1 MKNLS
6 MPTKKVISRVLQEV
20 DFEDRLVAHSL
31 HVRAGIKC
39 LSLYSLDEV
48 FALLNAPHPQIDFN
62 RLTVWIRDV
71 IQDEE
76 LAERIQTTIA
86 QEANDHDKI
95 IQTRNLVGLRLD
107 QCKRAV

>member
-1 MKNLS
+1 MKKLS
-6 MPTKKVISRVLQEV
+6 MPTKKVISRILQEV

-31 HVRAGIKC
+31 HVRAGIKR
-39 LSLYSLDEV
+39 LSLYSLEEA
-48 FALLNAPHPQIDFN
+48 FTLLHAPHPQIDFTQ
-62 RLTVWIRDV
+62 LIVWIRDV

-76 LAERIQTTIA
+76 LAERIQTVIA

-95 IQTRNLVGLRLD
+95 LQIRDLVGLRLV

>member
-6 MPTKKVISRVLQEV
+6 TPSKKVISLILQEV

-31 HVRAGIKC
+31 HVRAGIKR
-39 LSLYSLDEV
+39 LSLYSLEEV
-48 FALLNAPHPQIDFN
+48 FALLHTPHPQIDFN

-71 IQDEE
+71 IEDEE
-76 LAERIQTTIA
+76 LAERIKVVLA

-95 IQTRNLVGLRLD
+95 LQIRDLVGLRLV
-107 QCKRAV
+107 QCKQEV